1 MFNLLKWF
9 FTIFGILSF
18 IFCLG
23 LGYGWMTDAYGVR
36 TATTAVVKMFRA
48 ETSMSETTGTE
59 SETATYLTSEQK
71 TSLEDVGINT
81 TSLPTS
87 LTQEQKQCMIEKVG
101 QARADAIMAGASPTP
116 IEILAGAS
124 CL

>member
-9 FTIFGILSF
+9 FTIFGFFSF

-23 LGYGWMTDAYGVR
+23 LGYGWTTDAYGVR
-36 TATTAVVKMFRA
+36 TATTAVVKMFRTPA
-48 ETSMSETTGTE
+48 SSSENPNTADTTE
-59 SETATYLTSEQK
+59 SYFTPEQE
-71 TSLEDVGINT
+71 SALEDAGINT
-81 TSLPTS
+81 DSLPTS
-87 LTQEQKQCMIEKVG
+87 LTLEQQQCMIEKVG